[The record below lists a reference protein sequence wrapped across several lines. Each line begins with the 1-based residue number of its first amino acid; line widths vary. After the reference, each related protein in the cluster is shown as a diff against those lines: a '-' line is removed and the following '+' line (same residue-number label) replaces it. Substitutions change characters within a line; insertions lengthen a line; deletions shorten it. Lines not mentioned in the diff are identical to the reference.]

1 MAEEAIWVVLV
12 ERGCGQEEPGMIMQV
27 ITDRK
32 WPPKKRPVI
41 AHFKT
46 ISKYS
51 GASE

>member
-1 MAEEAIWVVLV
+1 MAEEAIRVVLV

-41 AHFKT
+41 AH
-46 ISKYS
+46 SKQYS
-51 GASE
+51 LHN